1 MRIHALSCKE
11 KCIYVACQMGF
22 LEKLKGYDDDLALEF
37 TINLRNPNEQEFV
50 TTVRGLKMNLNES
63 DINMI
68 TILPTRVHQEKESRH
83 EEMSAKKP
91 L

>member
-1 MRIHALSCKE
+1 
-11 KCIYVACQMGF
+11 MGF

-68 TILPTRVHQEKESRH
+68 TILPTRVH
-83 EEMSAKKP
+83 
-91 L
+91 